1 MRGVHGLHR
10 DGSGSGVYVDI
21 LDELLDGVDDLLED
35 YTLVES
41 SEKHAV
47 FEVFAVN

>member
-21 LDELLDGVDDLLED
+21 LDELFDGVDDLLED

-41 SEKHAV
+41 SKEHVAIKIWK
-47 FEVFAVN
+47 